1 MRISELSE
9 RSGVSVASI
18 KYYLRE
24 GLLHRGERTS
34 PNQARYDESHLHRLR
49 LIGALTD
56 VGGMSVAATRELL
69 AMIDGERRPE
79 LQDLMGST
87 LKRIDAQGGHRPDVE
102 EADLAEADALT
113 RRHGWY
119 VHAGSPLREELARVI
134 TAFHRSGFELDRDWL
149 DGYAEA
155 AEQAA
160 RRDHDLVSDTDD
172 LDEILKIVVVGT
184 VLGERLLAT
193 LRRLAQASEAQRR
206 HGDRRI
212 EPRS

>member
-9 RSGVSVASI
+9 RSGLSVPSI

-34 PNQARYDESHLHRLR
+34 PNQARYDESHLNRLR
-49 LIGALTD
+49 LVGALTD
-56 VGGMSVAATRELL
+56 VGGLSVATTRELL
-69 AMIDGERRPE
+69 AVIDGEHRPE
-79 LQDLMGST
+79 LQELMGLT
-87 LKRIDAQGGHRPDVE
+87 LKSIDGENGARSDVE

-113 RRHGWY
+113 ERHGWH
-119 VHAGSPLREELARVI
+119 VHPGSPLREELAR
-134 TAFHRSGFELDRDWL
+134 TLSAFQRSGLGLDREWL

-160 RRDHDLVSDTDD
+160 RRDHDLVAGIDD

-193 LRRLAQASEAQRR
+193 LRRLAQAGEAHRR
-206 HGDRRI
+206 Y
-212 EPRS
+212 ES

>member
-34 PNQARYDESHLHRLR
+34 PNQARYDESHLNRLH
-49 LIGALTD
+49 LIGALTE

-69 AMIDGERRPE
+69 AVIDGDHRPE
-79 LQDLMGST
+79 LQDLMGLT
-87 LKRIDAQGGHRPDVE
+87 LKRIDAESGQRPDVE

-113 RRHGWY
+113 RRHGWH
-119 VHAGSPLREELARVI
+119 VHPGSPLREELARVM
-134 TAFHRSGFELDRDWL
+134 TALHRSGFDLDRNWL

-160 RRDHDLVSDTDD
+160 RSDHDLVSGTDD
-172 LDEILKIVVVGT
+172 LDEILKTVVVGT

-193 LRRLAQASEAQRR
+193 LRRLAQASEAHHR
-206 HGDRRI
+206 HG
-212 EPRS
+212 S